1 MHGIIITSEEKE
13 NLELLKKMA
22 EKLKMRSKDLSD
34 EDIEDMALLQEI
46 KKVNKSQ
53 TVCEETIFND
63 LDA

>member
-34 EDIEDMALLQEI
+34 EDIEDMALLEEM
-46 KKVNKSQ
+46 KKVDKSQ
-53 TVCEETIFND
+53 TVSEETIFND